1 MKNNSNNDKEIAKMF
16 YDLYYVCM
24 KYNDEN
30 QLSKNYKKDMKNE
43 KDIKNKKEIDCG
55 IYMGLFFCRKI
66 YKR

>member
-1 MKNNSNNDKEIAKMF
+1 
-16 YDLYYVCM
+16 
-24 KYNDEN
+24 
-30 QLSKNYKKDMKNE
+30 MKNE